1 MFIFSDWKFEDF
13 EKIINAKMLIFF
25 LIQKS
30 KIKKKCNIFKI
41 KFLEFLNFKNFDQ
54 KFYSLQKSGIL

>member
-1 MFIFSDWKFEDF
+1 
-13 EKIINAKMLIFF
+13 MLIF

-41 KFLEFLNFKNFDQ
+41 KFLEFLNFQNFDQ
-54 KFYSLQKSGIL
+54 KFYSLQKKWNIIMHSKVFK